1 MSGRKAVIRRKP
13 AAAGGRAKPRAR
25 PGAKV
30 LRDIRRYQKT
40 GELLIRKLP
49 FARLV
54 SPRALRLRRRPRGRS
69 AAGAA
74 PQFRGLA
81 PSPSPTDLGPS
92 PSDLAL
98 RPGSARPPPAPRPA
112 PTAACAARF
121 RLLLRP
127 AQVREVTLYYTSRE
141 FRWQR
146 DALLALQEA
155 VEAYLVGLF
164 EDANLCAI
172 HGKRVT
178 IMIRDLQLA
187 RRIRGLNDP
196 AA

>member
-49 FARLV
+49 FARL
-54 SPRALRLRRRPRGRS
+54 
-69 AAGAA
+69 
-74 PQFRGLA
+74 
-81 PSPSPTDLGPS
+81 
-92 PSDLAL
+92 
-98 RPGSARPPPAPRPA
+98 
-112 PTAACAARF
+112 
-121 RLLLRP
+121 
-127 AQVREVTLYYTSRE
+127 VREVTLYYTSRE